1 MNSLFFAQSAWETF
15 QKDAAEFMPKLVG
28 CLLVLIVGTF
38 ISWVLSKLAHLVSE
52 KLGLQ
57 NAAEQSGLAQSMR
70 DVGITRNLPHILGQ
84 VIFYVGL
91 VLTVMLGL
99 KKLELNNFDT
109 TITQILNFFP
119 RLIIAMMILI
129 FGLLFGKFLR
139 GLIATGADRIGLNY
153 AQTLANV
160 VYGVY
165 LIVLLHQV
173 STLIGLELSLLQ
185 YLIMIGFGGMMLGV
199 GLAVGLGGKDVIAGI
214 LAGYYVRKRFQAGDQ
229 VTVGDITGVVR
240 EVGPVSTVI
249 DVTTAGS
256 TTQRILPNTK
266 LLHEGVR

>member
-1 MNSLFFAQSAWETF
+1 MNSLLFAQTTWEVLEKNVT
-15 QKDAAEFMPKLVG
+15 EFMPKLLG
-28 CLLVLIVGTF
+28 CVLVLVIGTF

-70 DVGITRNLPHILGQ
+70 DVGIERNLPHILGQ
-84 VIFYVGL
+84 VVFYVGF
-91 VLTVMLGL
+91 VLAVMLAMQKLDL
-99 KKLELNNFDT
+99 KDFQD
-109 TITQILNFFP
+109 TITQILDFFP
-119 RLIIAMMILI
+119 RLVIALLILI
-129 FGLLFGKFLR
+129 FGLLLGKFLR
-139 GLIATGADRIGLNY
+139 ALIATSADRIGLNY
-153 AQTLANV
+153 AQTIANV

-165 LIVLLHQV
+165 FIVLLHQV
-173 STLIGLELSLLQ
+173 SELINLKLVLLQ
-185 YLIMIGFGGMMLGV
+185 NLIMIVLGGMMLGV